1 MSDILADSTTPFL
14 ASPLGETSV
23 EAAAE
28 FLRAG
33 AKPRAAWSSGLELEL
48 IGYTV
53 PDSQRISPEQVRSVL
68 ERLAPDPS
76 KWEMEGDDIVA
87 VAIPS
92 GRITLEPGGQI
103 EFSGNARATLHEIE
117 ADLRSYL
124 ADLVAI
130 GDELGLYFLAIGF
143 DPLRRLDEQKWINK
157 RRYTVMKPYLGSR
170 GARAWDMMTRTAS
183 IQTSIDY
190 SDEVDL
196 GKKFVLGNR
205 LGPIVAA
212 MFANSPFADG
222 VATGRKSERYAAWLE
237 TDPDRSGVHS
247 SALTAKFSLEAFVER
262 VFSTPLIFLDRNGQ
276 FEPGAGRTLRKLRDA
291 TMADFTDV
299 LSTIFTEARIR
310 PGYVEMRSAD
320 CGPAEDALA
329 LIALWKGLTW
339 DPATLDAA
347 LDIAP
352 ALSAQEFIELQTSV
366 ATHAVKA
373 LAYGVD
379 VLALAR
385 KVCAIAVNGLTQI
398 APDETRYLGPL
409 RERLDSGRVPSDSII
424 SNHSADLLSAI
435 ERIRLS

>member
-1 MSDILADSTTPFL
+1 MSDILADSAGSFL
-14 ASPLGETSV
+14 ASPLGKTSV
-23 EAAAE
+23 DAAAE

-53 PDSQRISPEQVRSVL
+53 PDSQRISPAQVRSVL

-76 KWEMEGDDIVA
+76 KWELEGDDIVA
-87 VAIPS
+87 VSLPA

-117 ADLRSYL
+117 DDLRAYL

-143 DPLRRLDEQKWINK
+143 DPLRRLDEQKWIHK
-157 RRYTVMKPYLGSR
+157 RRYTVMKPYLHSR
-170 GARAWDMMTRTAS
+170 GVRAWDMMTRTAS

-190 SDEVDL
+190 SDEIDL

-247 SALTAKFSLEAFVER
+247 SALAPIFSLEAFVER
-262 VFSTPLIFLDRNGQ
+262 VFSTPLIFVDRDGH
-276 FEPGAGRTLRKLRDA
+276 FEPGGGRTMRKLRDA
-291 TMADFTDV
+291 TLSDFTDV

-329 LIALWKGLTW
+329 LIAFWKGLTW
-339 DPATLDAA
+339 DSAALDAA
-347 LDIAP
+347 LDLAP
-352 ALSAQEFIELQTSV
+352 ALSAQKFIGLQHDI
-366 ATHAVKA
+366 ATRA
-373 LAYGVD
+373 LGASGDGVD

-385 KVCAIAVNGLTQI
+385 DAAKLSMKGLELV
-398 APDETRYLGPL
+398 APDEARYLDPL
-409 RERLDSGRVPSDSII
+409 RRRLEDGQSPADSFVPIRNAISRVT
-424 SNHSADLLSAI
+424 
-435 ERIRLS
+435 

>member
-1 MSDILADSTTPFL
+1 MSDILADSSTPFL

-48 IGYTV
+48 IGFTA
-53 PDSQRISPEQVRSVL
+53 PDSQRISPAQVRSVL

-76 KWEMEGDDIVA
+76 KWELEGDDIVA

-117 ADLRSYL
+117 ADLRAYL

-143 DPLRRLDEQKWINK
+143 DPLRRLDEQKWIHK
-157 RRYTVMKPYLGSR
+157 RRYTVMKPYLRSR

-247 SALTAKFSLEAFVER
+247 SALSPKFSLEAFVER
-262 VFSTPLIFLDRNGQ
+262 VFSTPLIFVDRNGQ
-276 FEPGAGRTLRKLRDA
+276 FEPGDGRTLRKLRGA
-291 TMADFTDV
+291 TMADFTDA

-329 LIALWKGLTW
+329 LIAFWKGLTW
-339 DPATLDAA
+339 DSATLDAA

-352 ALSAQEFIELQTSV
+352 MLSAKEFVDLQTDV
-366 ATHAVKA
+366 AARGLEARAHGVGVLGVARDVGA
-373 LAYGVD
+373 LAVQGLNCVAKDEAHYLD
-379 VLALAR
+379 AL
-385 KVCAIAVNGLTQI
+385 N
-398 APDETRYLGPL
+398 
-409 RERLDSGRVPSDSII
+409 
-424 SNHSADLLSAI
+424 
-435 ERIRLS
+435 ERIVAVGSPVVIPLKAAPSELSRLVDMRRLR

>member
-1 MSDILADSTTPFL
+1 VD
-14 ASPLGETSV
+14 
-23 EAAAE
+23 AAAE

-53 PDSQRISPEQVRSVL
+53 PDSQRISPAQVRSVL

-76 KWEMEGDDIVA
+76 KWELEGDDIVA
-87 VAIPS
+87 VSLPA

-117 ADLRSYL
+117 DDLRAYL

-143 DPLRRLDEQKWINK
+143 DPLRRLDEQKWIHK
-157 RRYTVMKPYLGSR
+157 RRYTVMKPYLHSR
-170 GARAWDMMTRTAS
+170 GVRAWDMMTRTAS

-190 SDEVDL
+190 SDEIDL

-247 SALTAKFSLEAFVER
+247 SALAPIFSLEAFVER
-262 VFSTPLIFLDRNGQ
+262 VFSTPLIFVDRDGH
-276 FEPGAGRTLRKLRDA
+276 FEPGGGRTMRKLRDA
-291 TMADFTDV
+291 TLSDFTDV

-329 LIALWKGLTW
+329 LIAFWKGLTW
-339 DPATLDAA
+339 DSAALDAA
-347 LDIAP
+347 LDLAP
-352 ALSAQEFIELQTSV
+352 ALSAQKFIGLQHDI
-366 ATHAVKA
+366 ATRA
-373 LAYGVD
+373 LGASGDGVD

-385 KVCAIAVNGLTQI
+385 DAAKLSMKGLELV
-398 APDETRYLGPL
+398 APDEARYLDPL
-409 RERLDSGRVPSDSII
+409 RRRLEDGQSPADSFVPIRNAISRVT
-424 SNHSADLLSAI
+424 
-435 ERIRLS
+435 